1 MANKFI
7 RYYNTLQDKPCTTE
21 DLYTESGVLLKCT
34 KRDGHLY
41 TNNRV
46 IEEIPNTPI
55 NTDLIFKGK
64 AVPLII
70 EKPDNKDN
78 NTGITI
84 LNSKAYSYVKT
95 TVLEKLNYGTAS
107 ENYER
112 IPMLTI
118 LNH

>member
-1 MANKFI
+1 MS
-7 RYYNTLQDKPCTTE
+7 LQNKPCTIE
-21 DLYTESGVLLKCT
+21 GLYTASGVLLKCT
-34 KRDGHLY
+34 KRDGRLY
-41 TNNRV
+41 INNNA

-64 AVPLII
+64 VVPLII

-95 TVLEKLNYGTAS
+95 TILEKLNYGTAS
-107 ENYER
+107 ENYAR
-112 IPMLTI
+112 TPMLTI